1 MNASPVLRRK
11 TRPAPVATDAPSPAR
26 LWRRSVVHGL
36 ARITGLTAA
45 VEDVRFDVGGPET
58 LPELAGEGALVALLE
73 GPAGF
78 ALAVVDADV
87 MAALVEVQTLG
98 RVLRRPVTPRAPT
111 SIDAAMVTEPLDR
124 MLAAHDLLV
133 DGGAAAA
140 AGGPGPKTSGK
151 VKGGGTDPDVPADDD
166 ETWQGPRNAG
176 FRYATQIKRVDQ
188 IAAAL
193 ADVQHH
199 TVRFDLDLG
208 SGARRGAI
216 VLAFPEP
223 PDTRSGPAGGPGA
236 DEEWSDRIHST
247 VMQTEMPLRAALG
260 RLHRPIQDVTALQVG
275 DILALPRM
283 SLDQVRLT
291 TPGGDTLAMGRLGR
305 TGSVKAVRIDPTA
318 IRSMP
323 TFEPGHLPSQ
333 LGPQGSEGPK

>member
-11 TRPAPVATDAPSPAR
+11 TRPAAVATDAPSPAR

-36 ARITGLTAA
+36 ARIAGLTAA
-45 VEDVRFDVGGPET
+45 VEDVGFDAGGPET
-58 LPELAGEGALVALLE
+58 LPALVGEGALVALLE

-78 ALAVVDADV
+78 ALAILDAEV

-98 RVLRRPVTPRAPT
+98 RVLSRPVAPRAPT
-111 SIDAAMVTEPLDR
+111 SIDAAMITDPLDR

-133 DGGAAAA
+133 E
-140 AGGPGPKTSGK
+140 
-151 VKGGGTDPDVPADDD
+151 GGGSAPEAPKPKPAGKGAGQGTGSGAETDATSADD

-188 IAAAL
+188 ITPAL

-223 PDTRSGPAGGPGA
+223 PDARAGPSGGRAA
-236 DEEWSDRIHST
+236 DVEWSDSIEAT

-318 IRSMP
+318 IRPMP
-323 TFEPGHLPSQ
+323 AFEAGQLPSQ
-333 LGPQGSEGPK
+333 SKG